1 MPPVGDNNGFA
12 PVLSASYWK
21 ESVNNLF
28 MQRLSNNFKCVEV
41 ELLLD
46 LLEIIHENTP
56 TFQTYTEENVKETH
70 IYKVKMKNCTC
81 AALADKTLPYH
92 VYLLVPRLRS
102 GEADDFSRFSLLSC
116 FHGLL
121 ERSTAEGAQVKT
133 EVMRWMN
140 SEAAAKRKKSGTFV
154 LVHVSHLSRVRA
166 RAWKK
171 TKTEKTQ
178 KIKF

>member
-1 MPPVGDNNGFA
+1 
-12 PVLSASYWK
+12 
-21 ESVNNLF
+21 
-28 MQRLSNNFKCVEV
+28 MQRLSNNFKCAEV

-46 LLEIIHENTP
+46 LLEIIHGNTP
-56 TFQTYTEENVKETH
+56 TFQTYTEENVKEMCLTH
-70 IYKVKMKNCTC
+70 KYKVKMKSCTC

-133 EVMRWMN
+133 EVMR
-140 SEAAAKRKKSGTFV
+140 
-154 LVHVSHLSRVRA
+154 
-166 RAWKK
+166 
-171 TKTEKTQ
+171 
-178 KIKF
+178 